1 MTEPSF
7 PRIAFMREALRLAR
21 KGMGRTAPNPAV
33 GALVVRGGKV
43 VGRGWHRAA
52 GMPHAEVEAIRA
64 AGKAARGAD
73 LYVTL
78 EPCCH
83 TGRTGPCTE
92 AILSA
97 GIRRVAAAMKD
108 PNPLVSGKGMARLR
122 RRGLVVASGLLEER
136 AREINRGYC
145 RWIVSGRPFVTLKL
159 AVSLDGQ
166 LAPFTGASRWISG
179 EPARAAVHRMRSEA
193 DAVLVGGET
202 LRRDDPLL
210 SSRIPGGHD
219 PRRVILASR
228 LKDLAGRRLFREGNG
243 EVLVVCPRGVPVK
256 GPGLS
261 LPREVKLLR
270 LPSKGGRIPAEALL
284 KALGGEG
291 ITSLLVEGGGRT
303 AGWLAAAGAIDRLVF
318 FIAPVL
324 LGEGI
329 RSIAGFR
336 PRTVGE
342 GFRIKITEVRRVGED
357 LMVTAEPAAEQ
368 GG

>member
-1 MTEPSF
+1 
-7 PRIAFMREALRLAR
+7 MREALRLAR
-21 KGMGRTAPNPAV
+21 KGIGRTAPNPAV

-43 VGRGWHRAA
+43 VGRGWHKAA

-64 AGKAARGAD
+64 AGRAARGAD

-97 GIRRVAAAMKD
+97 GIRRVAAAMRD
-108 PNPLVSGKGMARLR
+108 PNPLVSGKGIARLR
-122 RRGLVVASGLLEER
+122 RKGVVVATGLLSED

-159 AVSLDGQ
+159 AVSMDGQ
-166 LAPFTGASRWISG
+166 IAPFTGDSRWVSG
-179 EPARAAVHRMRSEA
+179 EKARAAVHRMRSRS

-228 LKDLAGRRLFREGNG
+228 LKDMAGRRIFREGKG
-243 EVLVVCPRGVPVK
+243 EVLVVCPRGGSMKDLGRALPPGVK
-256 GPGLS
+256 
-261 LPREVKLLR
+261 VLR
-270 LPSKGGRIPAEALL
+270 LPSKNGRIPAEGFL

-303 AGWLAAAGAIDRLVF
+303 AGWLAAAGAVDRLMF

-324 LGEGI
+324 LGEGV
-329 RSIAGFR
+329 RSVAGFR
-336 PRTVGE
+336 PRSVGE
-342 GFRIKITEVRRVGED
+342 GSRFHITEVRRVGED
-357 LMVTAEPAAEQ
+357 LMVTADAAAEEAR
-368 GG
+368 